1 MNYLS
6 YTSLLRSHHPLLAS
20 VIDTLY
26 PTSCELC
33 LDPIEDSRA
42 LTLSYTQNP
51 YLRALSLEDYL
62 SRRILCSECLSRYAL
77 RTTNISSN
85 YCDYCGERT
94 IVNCCSCTTTKK
106 FNDNLRFRSLFI
118 YNDFIRTLIFKLK
131 FNPTKDFCNWLSL
144 KIFTNLPSLYDSQSN
159 ASFTSWDCI
168 TYVPSKLENIIN
180 RNGYST
186 RYIALVMSKL
196 LGNIPILDFKNH
208 STNRQSSLNF
218 KQRLSSKNIF
228 IQSCNSNLNGFNS
241 ALIIDDM
248 LTSGSSSSCIANI
261 LLNKGIKRVDI
272 TTIARSSDF
281 KKNHLKL
288 LNS

>member
-1 MNYLS
+1 MSYVS

-20 VIDTLY
+20 VIDTFY

-33 LDPIEDSRA
+33 LASIEESRA

-51 YLRALSLEDYL
+51 YLRALNLEDYL
-62 SRRILCSECLSRYAL
+62 SRRILCSECLSRYAI
-77 RTTNISSN
+77 RTTERISK

-94 IVNCCSCTTTKK
+94 FINCCSCTTTKK

-144 KIFTNLPSLYDSQSN
+144 KIFTNLPSLYHSQSN

-186 RYIALVMSKL
+186 RYLTLVISKL
-196 LGNIPILDFKNH
+196 LGDIPILDFKNH
-208 STNRQSSLNF
+208 SINRQSSLHS
-218 KQRLSSKNIF
+218 KQRLSSENIF
-228 IQSCNSNLNGFNS
+228 IQCCRTNLDNFNS
-241 ALIIDDM
+241 VLIIDDM
-248 LTSGSSSSCIANI
+248 LTSGTSSSCIANI
-261 LLNKGIKRVDI
+261 LFNKGIKRVDI
-272 TTIARSSDF
+272 TTVARSSDF
-281 KKNHLKL
+281 NKNHLKL

>member
-1 MNYLS
+1 MSYVS

-26 PTSCELC
+26 PTSCDLC
-33 LDPIEDSRA
+33 LNPIKRSRP
-42 LTLSYTQNP
+42 LTLSNTQNP
-51 YLRALSLEDYL
+51 YLRALNLEQYL
-62 SRRILCSECLSRYAL
+62 GNRILCSECLSTYTL
-77 RTTNISSN
+77 RTPNISSN
-85 YCDYCGERT
+85 YCYYCGEPT
-94 IVNCCSCTTTKK
+94 IINSCSCTTAIK
-106 FNDNLRFRSLFI
+106 FNENLRLRSLFI

-144 KIFTNLPSLYDSQSN
+144 KIFTNLPSLYHNQSN

-186 RYIALVMSKL
+186 RYLAIVMSKL

-208 STNRQSSLNF
+208 SINRQSSLHF
-218 KQRLSSKNIF
+218 KQRLSSENIF
-228 IQSCNSNLNGFNS
+228 IQSCRTNLNGFNS
-241 ALIIDDM
+241 VLIIDDM
-248 LTSGSSSSCIANI
+248 LTSGASSSCIANI
-261 LLNKGIKRVDI
+261 LFNKGIKRVDI
-272 TTIARSSDF
+272 TTVARSSDF